1 MQHTHPIPTVGA
13 LVQGPSGRVL
23 IVKTTKWQ
31 GLWGVPG
38 GKIEWGEPLEK
49 ALRREFREEV
59 GLELFNIRHALLLE
73 GVFDPEFHK
82 PMHFLFVNYFALSS
96 SEEVQPNEEIVEWAW
111 VRPEEALQYPLN
123 RITRA
128 LLEAYMRQGA
138 A

>member
-1 MQHTHPIPTVGA
+1 
-13 LVQGPSGRVL
+13 
-23 IVKTTKWQ
+23 
-31 GLWGVPG
+31 VPG

-59 GLELFNIRHALLLE
+59 GLELFNIRYALLLE

-82 PMHFLFVNYFALSS
+82 PMHFLFVNYFAQSS

-111 VRPEEALQYPLN
+111 VRPEEALSYPLN

-128 LLEAYMRQGA
+128 LMEAYMRQGA
-138 A
+138 T